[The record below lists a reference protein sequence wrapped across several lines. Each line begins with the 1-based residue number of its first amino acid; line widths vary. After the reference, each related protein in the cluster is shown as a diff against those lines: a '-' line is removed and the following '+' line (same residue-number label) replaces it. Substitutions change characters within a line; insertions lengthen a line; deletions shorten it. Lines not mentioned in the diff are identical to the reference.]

1 MALIQAQDAV
11 ADQYKET
18 PYRFGIE
25 QAVDID
31 FFQRATKTVLPKGD
45 KVWELAVHCPDA
57 TSINFLF
64 DQWSIPEGGDLTI
77 WSADRKEYIG
87 VFDHNN
93 NKEYNSFAV
102 GLVHSDQVVI
112 KYYEGHW

>member
-1 MALIQAQDAV
+1 MGTGL
-11 ADQYKET
+11 
-18 PYRFGIE
+18 
-25 QAVDID
+25 
-31 FFQRATKTVLPKGD
+31 
-45 KVWELAVHCPDA
+45 HCPDA

-112 KYYEGHW
+112 EYYERALVKQSAQNTSARSSMAIAV